1 MISAGKTLNI
11 AHKRDTLWFQFRGE
25 GEYVDVVERQKT
37 RCKQNIEQPRTASQP
52 LLTSHHYS
60 FALVTS
66 PICLPHACDPDQL
79 RPPRRQLQTQ
89 VRAQITHTITYH
101 RFYKKSW
108 LRLAREP
115 PTGWVRATNRRKK
128 VAKSTFRCIHISL
141 RRL

>member
-52 LLTSHHYS
+52 LLTSHHHS

-101 RFYKKSW
+101 Y
-108 LRLAREP
+108 
-115 PTGWVRATNRRKK
+115 
-128 VAKSTFRCIHISL
+128 SL
-141 RRL
+141 RARTTDWLGSGHESPKEGGEINLPLHSHLPATSLTFWW